1 MKSMTRKRPIARQGA
16 KSAKGGA
23 TATYRSR
30 NGQSSGI
37 ADREELIASIQN
49 AAGVILAVTENR
61 NWIEVFFE
69 GDLMHTKTVNL
80 PSGVIC
86 NIYIEEIPH
95 KTTVYEHPRTMIF
108 FDRPCDLRMTRD
120 GDKVIVMGVSP
131 SQNLA

>member
-1 MKSMTRKRPIARQGA
+1 MADETKDGEDLIAA
-16 KSAKGGA
+16 VKSAA
-23 TATYRSR
+23 
-30 NGQSSGI
+30 GI
-37 ADREELIASIQN
+37 
-49 AAGVILAVTENR
+49 ILAVTENR

-131 SQNLA
+131 SQDVA